1 MKTKSYI
8 EKLKA
13 DARAKELD
21 ATRSKT
27 SQDKYWQGQQDMA
40 SLILAKIK
48 AEITSGNEVD
58 AYLISAAPDMYE
70 ALKEVF
76 QLHYPGEH
84 RNDCYGEVKPSP
96 DCQTC
101 KIIKVRKHVIK
112 ALAKAEGK

>member
-1 MKTKSYI
+1 MNYTKREIS
-8 EKLKA
+8 KLALENKCGCILNNLCPMHNA
-13 DARAKELD
+13 
-21 ATRSKT
+21 
-27 SQDKYWQGQQDMA
+27 A
-40 SLILAKIK
+40 S
-48 AEITSGNEVD
+48 
-58 AYLISAAPDMYE
+58 DMYE

-76 QLHYPGEH
+76 QLPYPGEH

>member
-70 ALKEVF
+70 ALNERTYSFRHSIVSRYLCNIF
-76 QLHYPGEH
+76 YH
-84 RNDCYGEVKPSP
+84 RLGSM
-96 DCQTC
+96 
-101 KIIKVRKHVIK
+101 
-112 ALAKAEGK
+112 ALYI